1 MHAID
6 GGQGIKT
13 GCHTQHVFVSCTTL
27 DASGL
32 ICPEPIMLL
41 HQAIKRVATGHW
53 ILLISTDPAATRDVG
68 HFCQFLHHRL
78 LQQHQWQ
85 QNQKT
90 YYAYLVEKGT
100 KQISDIRPSLSGHQ
114 EKTIQQLP

>member
-1 MHAID
+1 MHAI
-6 GGQGIKT
+6 GGDQGAKT
-13 GCHTQHVFVSCTTL
+13 GSRVQHVFVSCTQL

-41 HQAIKRVATGHW
+41 HQAIKRAATGHC
-53 ILLISTDPAATRDVG
+53 ILLISTDPAATRDVR

-78 LQQHQWQ
+78 LQQHRWQ

-90 YYAYLVEKGT
+90 HYAYLIEKGT
-100 KQISDIRPSLSGHQ
+100 KQRPDHH
-114 EKTIQQLP
+114 